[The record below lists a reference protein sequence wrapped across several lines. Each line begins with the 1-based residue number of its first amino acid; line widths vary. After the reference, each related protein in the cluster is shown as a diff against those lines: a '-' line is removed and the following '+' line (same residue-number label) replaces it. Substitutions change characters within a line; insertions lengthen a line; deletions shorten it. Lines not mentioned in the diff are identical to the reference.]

1 LFIIDVI
8 ELIIE
13 VIFFCGFIEHI
24 GGGGG
29 VGKIIFE
36 GRGVVDFFEG
46 FEVFIDDIKFVHFD
60 GANDIFFS
68 FRKFSFFN
76 DMNDVFFY
84 SEVVII
90 SFSKNVIVG
99 GKVNLADSALQAFVV
114 FIGVFF
120 FEGVFVVAFF
130 DVVDV

>member
-1 LFIIDVI
+1 MCF
-8 ELIIE
+8 
-13 VIFFCGFIEHI
+13 
-24 GGGGG
+24 
-29 VGKIIFE
+29 K
-36 GRGVVDFFEG
+36 
-46 FEVFIDDIKFVHFD
+46 FIDYDIKFVHFD

-84 SEVVII
+84 GEVVII

-120 FEGVFVVAFF
+120 FDGVFIVAFF